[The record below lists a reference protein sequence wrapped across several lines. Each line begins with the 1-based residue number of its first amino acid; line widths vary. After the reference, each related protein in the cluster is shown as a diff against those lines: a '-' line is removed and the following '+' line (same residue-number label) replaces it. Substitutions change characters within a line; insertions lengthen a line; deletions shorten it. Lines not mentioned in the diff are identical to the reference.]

1 MMFLT
6 TVLCAIAAGILL
18 GVVASYAS
26 IGPLW
31 SFAASWVVAMLGG
44 GALHAKQHAVS
55 HGKATFLKR
64 MGATFVTLLLLGAAV
79 EPFLKAWKES
89 DGFWQVGV
97 LSWLA
102 LLGFMVLWVAYGGGE
117 DTSASSLEPPTP

>member
-6 TVLCAIAAGILL
+6 TVLCAIAASILL

-31 SFAASWVVAMLGG
+31 AFVASWLVAMLGG
-44 GALHAKQHAVS
+44 GALHAKQSAVS
-55 HGKATFLKR
+55 KGSATLGKR
-64 MGATFVTLLLLGAAV
+64 IGATFVTLLILGAAV
-79 EPFLKAWKES
+79 EPFLKVWKES
-89 DGFWQVGV
+89 DGFWPVAL

-102 LLGFMVLWVAYGGGE
+102 LLAIMVLWVAYGGGE
-117 DTSASSLEPPTP
+117 DTSAGSLEPPAP